1 MKHNTQRNKW
11 LLSSDNELL
20 KDCTFNEYQASG
32 PGGQKRNRKYS
43 GARITHNPSEI
54 QIVSADT
61 RSLNRNK
68 SIALKKLRQ
77 KIAIH
82 IRCDEK
88 LELPDLNISTSNPD
102 YPILLAIFFDAL
114 FEHNFSVADASTA
127 LGLSTSKFLKLIGRD
142 NYAWQ
147 TLNEE
152 RRKRNMNP
160 LRKN

>member
-1 MKHNTQRNKW
+1 MKHNKNRNRW
-11 LLSSDNELL
+11 LLNSDTELL

-43 GARITHNPSEI
+43 GARITHIPSEI
-54 QIVSADT
+54 QIVSTDT

-77 KIAIH
+77 RIAIH
-82 IRCDEK
+82 VRCDEK
-88 LELPDLNISTSNPD
+88 LELTDFNISTSNSD
-102 YPILLAIFFDAL
+102 YPVLLAVFFDAL
-114 FEHNFSVADASTA
+114 FKHNFSVADASSV
-127 LGLSTSKFLKLIGRD
+127 LNLSTSKFLKLIGRD

-147 TLNEE
+147 ILNEE
-152 RRKRNMNP
+152 RRKRNLNV

>member
-1 MKHNTQRNKW
+1 MKNDINRNKW
-11 LLSSDNELL
+11 LLSSDTELL
-20 KDCTFNEYQASG
+20 RDCTFNEYQASG

-43 GARITHNPSEI
+43 GARITHIPSEI

-77 KIAIH
+77 RMAIH
-82 IRCDEK
+82 VRCDEP
-88 LELPDLNISTSNPD
+88 LELSDLNISTSNPD
-102 YPILLAIFFDAL
+102 YPILLAIFFDSL
-114 FEHNFSVADASTA
+114 FKHNFSVADASTA
-127 LGLSTSKFLKLIGRD
+127 LGLSTSKLLKLIGRD

-147 TLNEE
+147 ILNEE
-152 RRKRNMNP
+152 RRKRNLNV